1 MVLSN
6 SPRLNNFSLYFLSEK
21 WKEANFNHWIF
32 PNKPSYNLPVWSLQ
46 FKPQLQKAT
55 LAQSCQPPT
64 PSSPGPSQTQ
74 EQYEANKHP
83 RPALLPLQTKISLLL
98 TTRVKV
104 PEGDEGGRSRNKKA
118 AKAGRKS
125 RILTNFLLVNLYQMA
140 NVAGWWVRRKMNRR
154 WRKMTLEV
162 GFRRWRRFLICLF
175 QRSPNK
181 CLITCA
187 EKAEF
192 LLIKTQWFTAHPR
205 NYVGT

>member
-55 LAQSCQPPT
+55 LSQSCQPPT

-83 RPALLPLQTKISLLL
+83 RLALLPLQTKISLLL
-98 TTRVKV
+98 TARVNV
-104 PEGDEGGRSRNKKA
+104 PEREEGGRSRNKKA
-118 AKAGRKS
+118 AKAEG
-125 RILTNFLLVNLYQMA
+125 
-140 NVAGWWVRRKMNRR
+140 G
-154 WRKMTLEV
+154 
-162 GFRRWRRFLICLF
+162 
-175 QRSPNK
+175 
-181 CLITCA
+181 
-187 EKAEF
+187 KAEF
-192 LLIKTQWFTAHPR
+192 SQIFLRLIYTKWRTWPGGGLGEKWTEDGGKWPWRWDSVDDVDFWFVFFNVAHI
-205 NYVGT
+205 NVW